1 MARITLNSTP
11 NSVFSGND
19 DRSNIIAAGAL
30 LTYEYARKGQDA
42 VHKALGSA
50 EPAATAHLDDKQYKE
65 LNERFG
71 KDHLLYA
78 AKKACANSGKKA
90 PESFEEFAKRG
101 QEFYGNS
108 AFYAVLQGIY
118 EDVLTPILPRVYS
131 EAVSVFADVVEVGFA
146 ETAAITIGS
155 ADIPVFQDSA
165 WGASRSV
172 PENRF
177 YEKTVTL
184 NPQPRTAE
192 ISIKWHQMVGNN
204 TDWGKY
210 MANLVAGMYAKTMAL
225 WNAAMTAAAS
235 DTSKIPSGLIYN
247 FSSVNWVTLANKL
260 AALNNTGIRNL
271 IAYGGAVPLSK
282 VLPTQ
287 TTGSTNVN
295 MDAAIATLLGRDYV
309 ASGYLGEYM
318 SVRLMPLVD
327 AVIPGTQYST
337 VSTILPTDKIW
348 MMSASGYKPMTI
360 AYNSYTPITIEI
372 DPGREKNPDFMV
384 KLNMTTALDS
394 VAVFASKIGLINI

>member
-42 VHKALGSA
+42 VHKALNSA
-50 EPAATAHLDDKQYKE
+50 EPVATAHLDDKQYKE

-78 AKKACANSGKKA
+78 AKKCCANTGKKA

-118 EDVLTPILPRVYS
+118 EDILTPILPRVYS

-146 ETAAITIGS
+146 ETYALTIGS
-155 ADIPVFQDSA
+155 GSIPVFQDSA

-184 NPQPRTAE
+184 NPSPRTAE

-210 MANLVAGMYAKTMAL
+210 MANLVAGMYAKTMGL

-235 DTSKIPSGLIYN
+235 NTALIPSGLIYN
-247 FSSVNWVTLANKL
+247 FSSLNWVTLANKIS
-260 AALNNTGIRNL
+260 AVNNTGIRNL
-271 IAYGGAVPLSK
+271 IAYGGAVALSK

-309 ASGYLGEYM
+309 NAGYLGEYM

-337 VSTILPTDKIW
+337 VSTVLPTDKIW
-348 MMSASGYKPMTI
+348 MLASNGYKPLTI
-360 AYNSYTPITIEI
+360 AMNTFTPISIEI
-372 DPGREKNPDFMV
+372 DAMKNPDFMV
-384 KLNMTTALDS
+384 KLNVTTSLDS
-394 VAVFASKIGLINI
+394 AAVFASKVGLVNI